1 MPHLSA
7 RSQAR
12 EDQLRWA
19 RRKMNGGP
27 NGKCRQIVAPVQ
39 KFCHTPRDHGQRLDE
54 TLDETAPEGKV
65 VLISRSEPTVS
76 SIKNGKLGRSDDG

>member
-1 MPHLSA
+1 
-7 RSQAR
+7 
-12 EDQLRWA
+12 
-19 RRKMNGGP
+19 MNGGP

-76 SIKNGKLGRSDDG
+76 SIRKEHLLRKPHWAGGHLAKDTNAFLDH